1 MLYEGT
7 TGVYE
12 NVFVVLIRRWK
23 CELEIFRFD
32 LNVRNQKS

>member
-1 MLYEGT
+1 MLCEGT

-12 NVFVVLIRRWK
+12 KVFVVLIRRWK
-23 CELEIFRFD
+23 CEFEIFRFR